1 MRAGG
6 HTPAFRLA
14 CSKIKGVTVGAS
26 GWHYYVA
33 YQPDLQVALDGLR
46 RQVFET
52 GDYWWAAP
60 YEYGKSAADFP
71 NRPRT
76 EAELWADES
85 VQESGTHSILDMSRV
100 LADGEEPDYG
110 TVQPVVE
117 AEALE
122 HLGVTKLTRSH
133 VEALK
138 PLAPRSWFG
147 RCAILH
153 DAEGNP
159 SEIYFWGFSGD

>member
-1 MRAGG
+1 M
-6 HTPAFRLA
+6 
-14 CSKIKGVTVGAS
+14 GAS

-85 VQESGTHSILDMSRV
+85 VQESGTHSILDMFRV

-138 PLAPRSWFG
+138 ALAPQSWFG
-147 RCAILH
+147 RCAVLH
-153 DAEGNP
+153 DTEGNP